1 MTVEV
6 RSGPVWVDREHLRRL
21 GGTNHQCRAR
31 RIVFQSPSALRTTR
45 LALEATD
52 QRRDA

>member
-21 GGTNHQCRAR
+21 GGTNHQGHGAR

-45 LALEATD
+45 LALESN
-52 QRRDA
+52 